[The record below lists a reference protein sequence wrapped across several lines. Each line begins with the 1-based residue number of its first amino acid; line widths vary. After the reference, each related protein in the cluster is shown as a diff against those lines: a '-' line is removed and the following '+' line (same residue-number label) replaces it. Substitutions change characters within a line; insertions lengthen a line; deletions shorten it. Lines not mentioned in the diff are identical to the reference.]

1 MLYTPQ
7 VPSALPIPE
16 AAPAPSLTHT
26 RTQPLG
32 PLVVDLDGTLLST
45 DLLHESV
52 FALIRRSPG
61 YLFCL
66 PAWLLRGKARLKDE
80 IARRVDLNI
89 PRLPFNKPFLAYLK
103 EEKTRGRSLVL
114 ATASNQKFA
123 QQIADYLG
131 FFDAVIASDNEI
143 NLCGQRK
150 LAALR
155 ERFNDT
161 GFDYAGNGAVDRP
174 IWRAARQATL
184 VSSSP
189 RVTRAVEQEAT
200 IERAFPQTKATP
212 LTYARALRLHQWLKN
227 LLVFVPLVAAQ
238 QFTDLVSLNHLIIAF
253 FAFGLC
259 ASSVYV
265 LNDLIDLED
274 DRQHPRKRYRPFA
287 SGEISIARGCT
298 LIPML
303 LAGAIALS
311 LLLPLQFLGI
321 LGIYYATT
329 LAYSFRIKQVE
340 VLDILALA
348 LLYTVRIVGGGAAT
362 GIPLTFWLLAFS
374 FFLFLSLA
382 VAKRCA
388 ELAVIRDMGEKR
400 ARGRG
405 YRVEDLP
412 LLYSIGVGAGYVA
425 TLILSLYLTSESVAR
440 AYSHPPM
447 LWVFCP
453 MLLYWITRVWLK
465 TYRGEMHDDPVIFA
479 VRDNSSRILALIGG
493 LCIWLAI

>member
-1 MLYTPQ
+1 MPYAPQ
-7 VPSALPIPE
+7 VPIAAPTPE
-16 AAPAPSLTHT
+16 AAPVPSLAQT
-26 RTQPLG
+26 RIQPLG

-52 FALIRRSPG
+52 FALIRKSPG
-61 YLFCL
+61 YLLCL
-66 PAWLLRGKARLKDE
+66 PVWLLRGKARLKDE

-89 PRLPFNKPFLAYLK
+89 SGLPFNEPFLAYLG
-103 EEKTRGRSLVL
+103 EERARGRSLVL

-123 QQIADYLG
+123 QQIADHLG
-131 FFDAVIASDNEI
+131 IFDAVIASDEKI
-143 NLCGQRK
+143 NLCGELK

-155 ERFNDT
+155 ERFNAT

-184 VSSSP
+184 VCSSP
-189 RVTRAVEQEAT
+189 RVTRAVAKEAT
-200 IERAFPQTKATP
+200 IERAFPQPRTTL

-227 LLVFVPLVAAQ
+227 LLVFVPLVAALH
-238 QFTDLVSLNHLIIAF
+238 FTDLASLTHLVIAF

-287 SGEISIARGCT
+287 AGELSIARGCT

-303 LAGAIALS
+303 LAGSVALS
-311 LLLPLQFLGI
+311 LLLPLEFLGV

-348 LLYTVRIVGGGAAT
+348 LLYTVRLVGGGAE
-362 GIPLTFWLLAFS
+362 G
-374 FFLFLSLA
+374 
-382 VAKRCA
+382 VCGGDGGGR
-388 ELAVIRDMGEKR
+388 
-400 ARGRG
+400 RG
-405 YRVEDLP
+405 
-412 LLYSIGVGAGYVA
+412 GAG
-425 TLILSLYLTSESVAR
+425 
-440 AYSHPPM
+440 
-447 LWVFCP
+447 
-453 MLLYWITRVWLK
+453 
-465 TYRGEMHDDPVIFA
+465 
-479 VRDNSSRILALIGG
+479 
-493 LCIWLAI
+493 